1 MTLHLILIDPITEMS
16 SYSRFLFHFL
26 ARFMSRFE
34 SDLAVS
40 VITHKI
46 NKEICLI
53 IFLME
58 QILPIFLEHMC
69 SPVFNGFR
77 MTKSL
82 VFVWYFVDH
91 SHCVYCIVSPSTIY
105 GF

>member
-40 VITHKI
+40 VIFFLFQARMSHTNIGTSEMEH
-46 NKEICLI
+46 ICYPWVCRL
-53 IFLME
+53 
-58 QILPIFLEHMC
+58 
-69 SPVFNGFR
+69 
-77 MTKSL
+77 
-82 VFVWYFVDH
+82 
-91 SHCVYCIVSPSTIY
+91 CVENTVTIHIANMLSIRNSSI
-105 GF
+105 